1 MKFLAKLAEEYNKL
15 EVEKPQWVA
24 EYVAPVTPS
33 TTVVTQPSTSVS
45 TGKPSA
51 NLGKAIQDTLDV
63 QTDPEL
69 AKKKEELDN
78 VYRQVADA
86 LKKKAMDATN
96 KLKQTSSE
104 LAATP
109 STSVPSIPT
118 V

>member
-15 EVEKPQWVA
+15 EVEKPQWVK
-24 EYVAPVTPS
+24 EYVTPTTPSSTVATTPS
-33 TTVVTQPSTSVS
+33 TSI
-45 TGKPSA
+45 TGTKPGS

-63 QTDPEL
+63 QIDPEL

-78 VYRQVADA
+78 VYKQVADA

-109 STSVPSIPT
+109 TTAVPSVPA